1 MCKRTAAGRT
11 LTFHLAGINNQN
23 FLMRDEETG
32 SYWQQVTG
40 RAISGPMKGAALELV
55 GTDEVSYS
63 VFCDE
68 NPTGSVLAPLGTY
81 AGQYAKKDWEQS
93 MKRARTVISFPGNG
107 IADRELV
114 FGAQMGNESRAY
126 IASDVLQKQV
136 VHDEIGDQPVVLVSG
151 PDGRSVR
158 AFVSK
163 VGDRKVEFFR
173 EPKSDWALIDSD
185 TASHWDF
192 RGCAV
197 EGAAKGKCLES
208 VGLLRDYWFDW
219 RNYHP
224 DTTVFRR

>member
-1 MCKRTAAGRT
+1 VWKRTAAGRT

-55 GTDEVSYS
+55 GTDEVSFS
-63 VFCDE
+63 VFREE
-68 NPTGSVLAPLGTY
+68 NPNGSVLAPLGTY
-81 AGQYAKKDWEQS
+81 ARQYAKKDWETS
-93 MKRARTVISFPGNG
+93 MKRARTVISFPGTG
-107 IADRELV
+107 MSDRELV
-114 FGAQMGNESRAY
+114 YGAQAGNVSRAY
-126 IASDVLQKQV
+126 IANDVLQKQV
-136 VHDEIGDQPVVLVSG
+136 VQDEIGDEPVVLVSG

-158 AFVSK
+158 AFLSK
-163 VGDRKVEFFR
+163 VGDRRVEFFR
-173 EPKSDWALIDSD
+173 EQKSAWALIDSE
-185 TASHWDF
+185 TGSKWDF
-192 RGCAV
+192 RGCAI
-197 EGAAKGKCLES
+197 EGPAKGTCLES

>member
-1 MCKRTAAGRT
+1 
-11 LTFHLAGINNQN
+11 
-23 FLMRDEETG
+23 MRDEETG

-55 GTDEVSYS
+55 GTDEVSFS
-63 VFCDE
+63 VFRDE

-81 AGQYAKKDWEQS
+81 AGQYAKKDWETS
-93 MKRARTVISFPGNG
+93 MKRARTVISFSGSG
-107 IADRELV
+107 IGDRELV
-114 FGAQMGNESRAY
+114 FGAQIGNASRAY
-126 IASDVLQKQV
+126 VASDVLEKQV
-136 VHDEIGDQPVVLVSG
+136 VHDEIGDQPVVLFSG
-151 PDGRSVR
+151 PDDRSVR
-158 AFVSK
+158 AFISK

-173 EPKSDWALIDSD
+173 EQKSGWALIDSE
-185 TASHWDF
+185 TASKWDF

-224 DTTVFRR
+224 ETTVFRR